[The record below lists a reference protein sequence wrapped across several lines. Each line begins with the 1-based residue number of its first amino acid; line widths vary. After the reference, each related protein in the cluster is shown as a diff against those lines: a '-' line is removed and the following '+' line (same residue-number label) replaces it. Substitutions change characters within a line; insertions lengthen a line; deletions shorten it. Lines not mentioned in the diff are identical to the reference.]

1 MKKGFTLVE
10 LLVVVLII
18 AILAAVALPQY
29 TTAVERSRATE
40 ALTLM
45 AAISESVQRY
55 RFHQGVWPTTFDQL
69 DVDIPLALTA
79 SGESYKFDGKDVH
92 GGKNFELFM
101 CGAQNKIIA
110 GVGDVCYI
118 TANRRLQESNDQYHL
133 SFQLAD
139 SNDSTTISVKR
150 CCGSGEKTASGS
162 CEGAD
167 SSKRSGTYCNSITGG
182 KNTDF

>member
-55 RFHQGVWPTTFDQL
+55 RFHQGEWPTRWSQL
-69 DVDIPLALTA
+69 DVDIPKL
-79 SGESYKFDGKDVH
+79 SGYGNTS
-92 GGKNFELFM
+92 
-101 CGAQNKIIA
+101 A
-110 GVGDVCYI
+110 GP
-118 TANRRLQESNDQYHL
+118 
-133 SFQLAD
+133 
-139 SNDSTTISVKR
+139 
-150 CCGSGEKTASGS
+150 
-162 CEGAD
+162 
-167 SSKRSGTYCNSITGG
+167 
-182 KNTDF
+182 